1 MIVIRFVIPTCL
13 LSCVSPLVPPAAA
26 DTFQMILKGKVM
38 MKDGSPPPSVA
49 GIQRECSD
57 SSGSAPGPLTDK
69 KGNFLWRMDV
79 DNMLTRVCTLHASIQ
94 GYDSTRIDI
103 SNLNGMVNNIKEL
116 PPMILTRSAGDP
128 RVVKNTDE
136 DVPLRGHPEW
146 KAAMKAGDANNFPEM
161 ALHLRG
167 VVAAEPKFARGW
179 HTLGIAYELMQKPA
193 DARDAYLHATQA
205 DPKSVISFVTLSRM
219 DILTKDWEG
228 AKNAAQTAIKLD
240 PKQIYSEVYLHQ
252 AVAKYEL
259 KDLPGAEASAKE
271 AIARGGKAN
280 SRAEFVLGRVL
291 DAKGDSA
298 GAREHIAKFLA
309 ENPNAPDAELIK
321 TYMDI
326 IGKPE
331 AGALNPDLELP

>member
-1 MIVIRFVIPTCL
+1 VILIRLVGPICL
-13 LSCVSPLVPPAAA
+13 LSCVSPLTPTAAA
-26 DTFQMILKGKVM
+26 DTYQMILKGRVM
-38 MKDGSPPPSVA
+38 MKDGSPPPSTA
-49 GIQRECSD
+49 GIQRHCSD
-57 SSGSAPGPLTDK
+57 GQGSAPGPLTNK
-69 KGNFLWRMDV
+69 KGEFLWRMDV
-79 DNMLTRVCTLHASIQ
+79 DNMLTRVCTLEASII

-103 SNLNGMVNNIKEL
+103 SNLNAIVTNIKEL

-128 RVVKNTDE
+128 RIVKNTDE
-136 DVPLRGHPEW
+136 DVPLRAHAEW
-146 KAAMKAGDANNFPEM
+146 KAAMKSGDANNFPEM
-161 ALHLRG
+161 VDHLRG
-167 VVAAEPKFARGW
+167 VVAAEPKFAKGW
-179 HTLGIAYELMQKPA
+179 HTLGIACELLQKPA

-219 DILTKDWEG
+219 DVVTKDWQG
-228 AKNAAQTAIKLD
+228 AQTAAQTAIKLD
-240 PKQIYSEVYLHQ
+240 PKQNYSEVYLHL
-252 AVAKYEL
+252 AVARYEL

-298 GAREHIAKFLA
+298 GAREHIATFLA
-309 ENPNAPDAELIK
+309 ENPTAPDAELIK
-321 TYMDI
+321 NYMDI